1 MEPSPLSRRS
11 PHPLEVL
18 LMNENLRGKETSGNH
33 YGNIAI
39 VKQSGTPFRYVETL
53 FLSPVLWGP

>member
-1 MEPSPLSRRS
+1 
-11 PHPLEVL
+11 
-18 LMNENLRGKETSGNH
+18 MNENLRGKETSGNH

-39 VKQSGTPFRYVETL
+39 LKQSGTPFRYVETL